1 MRIGSG
7 SMANEVEKAIECLMH
22 GRFVLVY
29 DFDDRERE
37 TDMVIASEF
46 VTPESIRTMRKDAGG
61 LICTTASHEIAQKLQ
76 LPFLADVLACNYGSY
91 PMLKKLAPNDIPYDT
106 KSAFSITINHRR
118 TFTGITDRDRAMT
131 TSEFAKLAM
140 YALGNG
146 STEAREE
153 FGRNFRSP
161 GHVHLLNASQS
172 LLTSRRGHTELC
184 TALIT
189 MSGLTPSAT
198 ICEMMGDDGNA
209 LGKDR
214 ARAYAQRYD
223 LCFLEGQDI
232 IDAWKGLGKA
242 K

>member
-1 MRIGSG
+1 MD
-7 SMANEVEKAIECLMH
+7 NVEKAIECLKQ

-37 TDMVIASEF
+37 TDMVVASEF
-46 VTPESIRTMRKDAGG
+46 VTPEAIRTMRKDAGG
-61 LICTTASHEIAQKLQ
+61 LICTTSSYEISEKLQ
-76 LPFLADVLACNYGSY
+76 LPFLVDVLACNYRSY

-106 KSAFSITINHRR
+106 KSAFSITINHRK

-131 TSEFAKLAM
+131 TSEFARLAR
-140 YALGNG
+140 YALSNG
-146 STEAREE
+146 HDDAREE

-161 GHVHLLNASQS
+161 GHVHLLNASEH
-172 LLTSRRGHTELC
+172 LLIARKGHTELC

-189 MSGLTPSAT
+189 LSGLTPSAT

-209 LGKDR
+209 LGKEK
-214 ARAYAQRYD
+214 AREYAQKHD
-223 LCFLEGQDI
+223 LCFLEGGEI
-232 IDAWKGLGKA
+232 IRAWNGSGKA